1 MIKLTHSRRNSETD
15 KREKTRNT
23 PSGIRK
29 LISTHF
35 KSLIGLQMYKLNYYV
50 VSKAQMQVSP
60 YVFYSYISYS
70 TSLFDPF
77 PYIKRV

>member
-1 MIKLTHSRRNSETD
+1 
-15 KREKTRNT
+15 
-23 PSGIRK
+23 
-29 LISTHF
+29 
-35 KSLIGLQMYKLNYYV
+35 MYKLNYYV

-77 PYIKRV
+77 LYIKRV